1 MSACLSAGLAGV
13 LECFHEPVCWNVYRY
28 AEDVA
33 KKSPS
38 TANQVESEWLRL
50 RTVVELLIENRGW
63 ITYSDH
69 FAELLAME
77 TLEAT

>member
-1 MSACLSAGLAGV
+1 MSACPSAGLAGV
-13 LECFHEPVCWNVYRY
+13 KEGFHEPVCWNACRS
-28 AEDVA
+28 ADDVA
-33 KKSPS
+33 KKTRSI
-38 TANQVESEWLRL
+38 AKQVESEWLRL
-50 RTVVELLIENRGW
+50 RTVVELLIGNRGW